1 MPIYPLLGISTLNG
15 STYLSENDNFLALEQ
30 EEKSQYV
37 TQEGLREMVTSDEPN
52 RLIQPQERRQGRVL
66 ERPCRQK
73 LRGTQHQ
80 GGIQTAQQDEEKG
93 KP

>member
-52 RLIQPQERRQGRVL
+52 RLIQPQERGDRDAFWRDHV
-66 ERPCRQK
+66 
-73 LRGTQHQ
+73 
-80 GGIQTAQQDEEKG
+80 G
-93 KP
+93 KS